1 MLDSPEEVVKL
12 AICRIMAAHRL
23 EMDTGLGKTLPTRM
37 ESRSRV
43 RLSSQIARLPSINLR
58 RTKANIGT
66 RTDKYNMG

>member
-12 AICRIMAAHRL
+12 TICRTMAAHRL
-23 EMDTGLGKTLPTRM
+23 GMDTGLGKILPTRM

-43 RLSSQIARLPSINLR
+43 RLSSQIARLPNINLPPM
-58 RTKANIGT
+58 KASIGI